1 MAKRKTTTET
11 SPPESAEARF
21 KTYCRVQLAARLV
34 ADPELRYTPTGK
46 SVCRMRVAT
55 NDTRQAQFH
64 SVIAWEALAEHAAQS
79 LRKGAA
85 VLVEGRSQTRSWEAA
100 DGTTRYATEI
110 VASAVKAA

>member
-1 MAKRKTTTET
+1 MAKKKTTI
-11 SPPESAEARF
+11 PKQESSDERF
-21 KTYCRVQLAARLV
+21 KTYCRVQLAARCV

-46 SVCRMRVAT
+46 SVCRMRLAT

-64 SVIAWEALAEHAAQS
+64 SVIAWEGLAEHAAQS

-85 VLVEGRSQTRSWEAA
+85 VLVEGRLQTRSWEAA